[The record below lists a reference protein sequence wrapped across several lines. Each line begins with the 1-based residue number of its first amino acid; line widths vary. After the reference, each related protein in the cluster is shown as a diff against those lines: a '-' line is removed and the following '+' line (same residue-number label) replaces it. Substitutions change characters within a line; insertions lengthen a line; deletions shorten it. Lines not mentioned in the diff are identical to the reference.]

1 MGRDKLSFKA
11 TIASPCEE
19 SWTAMQGGS
28 RERHCQLCDKQVHNF
43 AAMTSREIERVVR
56 EADGKLCA
64 RITRRGDGSLVTLD
78 ARPRA
83 SMAAQVVASASL
95 AMSAASVAAQSSS
108 EPPKPNV
115 TESAKGEKDKKLS
128 DSTGHAGSAPGTNST
143 FIGVV
148 TVTANSEIEPTPDRI
163 DAQIE
168 DDSPSSNGNAILTGT
183 VLKQDGSGPMKG
195 ATISIC
201 SATGEAAQVRS
212 DAQGRFRTTVPVGI
226 YDIHLTEAKNTTTF
240 RAFTLNEGE
249 QELPP
254 LTLSTTVTVT
264 AQGFDSSMMG
274 TMQAVIAP
282 RPWWYPFRHPVAY
295 MKQAIHRA

>member
-1 MGRDKLSFKA
+1 MGRDKLSFKP

-64 RITRRGDGSLVTLD
+64 RITRRGDGSLVMLD
-78 ARPRA
+78 AGPRA
-83 SMAAQVVASASL
+83 SIAAQVVASASL
-95 AMSAASVAAQSSS
+95 VMSAAGVAAQSSS
-108 EPPKPNV
+108 EAPKPNV

-128 DSTGHAGSAPGTNST
+128 DATGQAASARGASSTL
-143 FIGVV
+143 IGEVIV
-148 TVTANSEIEPTPDRI
+148 TVDSGIEPTPVRLNT
-163 DAQIE
+163 QIE
-168 DDSPSSNGNAILTGT
+168 NDLPSASGSAILTGT
-183 VLKQDGSGPMKG
+183 VLKPDGSGPMKG

-201 SATGEAAQVRS
+201 SAAGEAAQVRS
-212 DAQGRFRTTVPVGI
+212 DAHGHFQTTVPVGT

-240 RAFTLNEGE
+240 RAVTLNEGE

-264 AQGFDSSMMG
+264 AQDFGSINMG
-274 TMQAVIAP
+274 VMAAIGP
-282 RPWWYPFRHPVAY
+282 RPWWYPFRHPVAFI
-295 MKQAIHRA
+295 KQAVHRA